1 MIVCVLDKDVCAFTT
16 HIGPG
21 AGERGVVF
29 LTVYRG
35 LVMFWVQ

>member
-1 MIVCVLDKDVCAFTT
+1 MLEEGVCASTT

-21 AGERGVVF
+21 AGERGVEF

>member
-1 MIVCVLDKDVCAFTT
+1 MLEEDVYVFTT
-16 HIGPG
+16 HIGSS

>member
-1 MIVCVLDKDVCAFTT
+1 MMEEDVYAFTTT
-16 HIGPG
+16 HIGSS